1 MKNSLALATLLL
13 FALNGLAQI
22 PVLNSLPGSQY
33 VVYLDFDGEV
43 VNNTNWSATT
53 INATSS
59 GLTSAQ
65 IIEVF
70 RRVSEK
76 YRPFDVNI
84 TTSLSVYN
92 AAAINKRIQVVVTTT
107 SSWYG
112 SAGGVAFVGSFGWP
126 AYSPAFVFP
135 NQLTYNADYVATAAA
150 HEIGHTL
157 ALNHHAPYDASCNRI
172 GYYHPGQGTGQT
184 SWGPIMGAPYYS
196 NFVVWY
202 KGPTTSPTCA
212 QTNQDDLALITGY
225 IPYRNDDHGNT
236 ASVATTMNIVS
247 NAISD
252 SGSIERNNDVDFFKF
267 TLSQTSNL
275 TLNVRPWSL
284 DPQNNTAACLDA
296 RVELLNSAGA
306 LLIADESPSTLNAS
320 ISVSN
325 LAAGTYFVKVD
336 GVGISNYN
344 DYGGTGPNDY
354 GSLGRFYL
362 TGTITSLATGIKPSA
377 NFNISPTA
385 CQGSAITATNTSTNN
400 PTSFLWTCNGSNP
413 STSILQ
419 NAIFTFNS
427 PGTYSVKLKAT
438 NSFGS
443 DSITKSITIN
453 ANPSI
458 TGSANT
464 TICSG
469 TTTTLTAGGA
479 TTYVWSPTTGLNIST
494 GTTVNAAPTASTT
507 YTVVGTGSGGCT
519 GSRTVAVTVNSAPT
533 LTTSANASIC
543 SGTSTTMSASG
554 ATSYTWTPNTSINTS
569 TGSSV
574 TATPTSSTTYTVTG
588 SGTNGCTSSKTIT
601 VTVNANPV
609 LTGSANT
616 TTCSGTTTTLT
627 SGGAT
632 TYAWSPTTGLNIS
645 TGTTVNAAP
654 TASTTYTVV
663 GTGSGGCTGSRTVS
677 VKLTSTCGVP
687 TGITVQ
693 NITGTSAQ
701 ITWSAQP
708 CAITYRLQ
716 YRASGLISW
725 TNISSIS
732 GATISITGLQSNTTY
747 QYRLRSNCS
756 TSTNSNYSAIQT
768 FSTTSSLKTS
778 NELNDEYE
786 TANIYPN
793 PTSGI
798 LNINVS
804 YDEAGMLQL
813 ELYNIYGQRV
823 WQQFQWV
830 ESEGVFN
837 FNISHLAPGVYML
850 MMRKEQETSSYKLIK
865 Q

>member
-22 PVLNSLPGSQY
+22 PALNSLPGSQY

-519 GSRTVAVTVNSAPT
+519 GSRTV
-533 LTTSANASIC
+533 
-543 SGTSTTMSASG
+543 
-554 ATSYTWTPNTSINTS
+554 
-569 TGSSV
+569 
-574 TATPTSSTTYTVTG
+574 
-588 SGTNGCTSSKTIT
+588 
-601 VTVNANPV
+601 
-609 LTGSANT
+609 
-616 TTCSGTTTTLT
+616 
-627 SGGAT
+627 
-632 TYAWSPTTGLNIS
+632 
-645 TGTTVNAAP
+645 
-654 TASTTYTVV
+654 
-663 GTGSGGCTGSRTVS
+663 S

>member
-519 GSRTVAVTVNSAPT
+519 GSRTV
-533 LTTSANASIC
+533 
-543 SGTSTTMSASG
+543 
-554 ATSYTWTPNTSINTS
+554 
-569 TGSSV
+569 
-574 TATPTSSTTYTVTG
+574 
-588 SGTNGCTSSKTIT
+588 
-601 VTVNANPV
+601 
-609 LTGSANT
+609 
-616 TTCSGTTTTLT
+616 
-627 SGGAT
+627 
-632 TYAWSPTTGLNIS
+632 
-645 TGTTVNAAP
+645 
-654 TASTTYTVV
+654 
-663 GTGSGGCTGSRTVS
+663 S

>member
-1 MKNSLALATLLL
+1 MKNSLALTTLLL

-22 PVLNSLPGSQY
+22 PVLNSLPGSQN

-135 NQLTYNADYVATAAA
+135 NQLTYNADYVASAAT

-252 SGSIERNNDVDFFKF
+252 SGSIERNNDVDFFKI
-267 TLSQTSNL
+267 TLSQASTL

-296 RVELLNSAGA
+296 RIELWNSAGTM
-306 LLIADESPSTLNAS
+306 LIANESPTTLNT
-320 ISVSN
+320 SVTLSN
-325 LAAGTYFVKVD
+325 LSAGTYFVKVD

-344 DYGGTGPNDY
+344 DFGGTGPNDY
-354 GSLGRFYL
+354 GSLGRFYI
-362 TGTITSLATGIKPSA
+362 TGTITGQVTSLPIA
-377 NFNISPTA
+377 NFSAPTTA
-385 CQGSAITATNTSTNN
+385 CSGSSVVSTNTSTNN
-400 PTSFLWTCNGSNP
+400 PSSFQWTCVGGSP
-413 STSILQ
+413 STSTAQ
-419 NAIFTFNS
+419 NPSFQFNS
-427 PGTYSVKLKAT
+427 PGTYSIKLKAT
-438 NSFGS
+438 NTAGS
-443 DSITKSITIN
+443 DSITRTITVS
-453 ANPSI
+453 ALPTI
-458 TGSANT
+458 TGSTNT
-464 TICSG
+464 TVCSG
-469 TTTTLTAGGA
+469 NATTLTAGGA

-519 GSRTVAVTVNSAPT
+519 G
-533 LTTSANASIC
+533 
-543 SGTSTTMSASG
+543 
-554 ATSYTWTPNTSINTS
+554 
-569 TGSSV
+569 
-574 TATPTSSTTYTVTG
+574 
-588 SGTNGCTSSKTIT
+588 
-601 VTVNANPV
+601 
-609 LTGSANT
+609 
-616 TTCSGTTTTLT
+616 
-627 SGGAT
+627 
-632 TYAWSPTTGLNIS
+632 
-645 TGTTVNAAP
+645 
-654 TASTTYTVV
+654 
-663 GTGSGGCTGSRTVS
+663 
-677 VKLTSTCGVP
+677 
-687 TGITVQ
+687 
-693 NITGTSAQ
+693 
-701 ITWSAQP
+701 
-708 CAITYRLQ
+708 
-716 YRASGLISW
+716 
-725 TNISSIS
+725 
-732 GATISITGLQSNTTY
+732 
-747 QYRLRSNCS
+747 
-756 TSTNSNYSAIQT
+756 
-768 FSTTSSLKTS
+768 
-778 NELNDEYE
+778 
-786 TANIYPN
+786 
-793 PTSGI
+793 
-798 LNINVS
+798 
-804 YDEAGMLQL
+804 
-813 ELYNIYGQRV
+813 
-823 WQQFQWV
+823 
-830 ESEGVFN
+830 
-837 FNISHLAPGVYML
+837 
-850 MMRKEQETSSYKLIK
+850 
-865 Q
+865 

>member
-1 MKNSLALATLLL
+1 
-13 FALNGLAQI
+13 
-22 PVLNSLPGSQY
+22 
-33 VVYLDFDGEV
+33 
-43 VNNTNWSATT
+43 
-53 INATSS
+53 
-59 GLTSAQ
+59 
-65 IIEVF
+65 
-70 RRVSEK
+70 
-76 YRPFDVNI
+76 
-84 TTSLSVYN
+84 
-92 AAAINKRIQVVVTTT
+92 
-107 SSWYG
+107 
-112 SAGGVAFVGSFGWP
+112 
-126 AYSPAFVFP
+126 
-135 NQLTYNADYVATAAA
+135 
-150 HEIGHTL
+150 
-157 ALNHHAPYDASCNRI
+157 
-172 GYYHPGQGTGQT
+172 
-184 SWGPIMGAPYYS
+184 
-196 NFVVWY
+196 
-202 KGPTTSPTCA
+202 
-212 QTNQDDLALITGY
+212 
-225 IPYRNDDHGNT
+225 
-236 ASVATTMNIVS
+236 
-247 NAISD
+247 
-252 SGSIERNNDVDFFKF
+252 
-267 TLSQTSNL
+267 
-275 TLNVRPWSL
+275 
-284 DPQNNTAACLDA
+284 
-296 RVELLNSAGA
+296 
-306 LLIADESPSTLNAS
+306 
-320 ISVSN
+320 
-325 LAAGTYFVKVD
+325 
-336 GVGISNYN
+336 
-344 DYGGTGPNDY
+344 
-354 GSLGRFYL
+354 
-362 TGTITSLATGIKPSA
+362 
-377 NFNISPTA
+377 
-385 CQGSAITATNTSTNN
+385 
-400 PTSFLWTCNGSNP
+400 
-413 STSILQ
+413 
-419 NAIFTFNS
+419 
-427 PGTYSVKLKAT
+427 
-438 NSFGS
+438 
-443 DSITKSITIN
+443 
-453 ANPSI
+453 
-458 TGSANT
+458 
-464 TICSG
+464 
-469 TTTTLTAGGA
+469 
-479 TTYVWSPTTGLNIST
+479 
-494 GTTVNAAPTASTT
+494 
-507 YTVVGTGSGGCT
+507 
-519 GSRTVAVTVNSAPT
+519 
-533 LTTSANASIC
+533 
-543 SGTSTTMSASG
+543 
-554 ATSYTWTPNTSINTS
+554 
-569 TGSSV
+569 
-574 TATPTSSTTYTVTG
+574 
-588 SGTNGCTSSKTIT
+588 
-601 VTVNANPV
+601 PV

-632 TYAWSPTTGLNIS
+632 TYVWSPTTGLNIS

>member
-632 TYAWSPTTGLNIS
+632 TYVWSPTTGLNIS